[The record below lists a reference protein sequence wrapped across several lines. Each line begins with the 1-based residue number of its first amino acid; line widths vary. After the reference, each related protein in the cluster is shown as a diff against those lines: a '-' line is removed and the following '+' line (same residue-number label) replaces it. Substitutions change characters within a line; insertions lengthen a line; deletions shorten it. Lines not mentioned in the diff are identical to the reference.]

1 MNNLDVFGALG
12 LQNVVPAHVATILLR
27 LGAASLLGAFL
38 AYRPWR
44 KLLSGAKPVETQTA
58 QSQMLIAVAGVVMV
72 VVIGES
78 TARAFGLVGLGAF
91 VRFRSGL
98 KDPRDAAAMF
108 VMIGIGMSCGL
119 GLLPNAVLVTVFVG
133 LVMLVLDATKG
144 PDRTRVRLALGV
156 DEPRSAA
163 ARLREKVP
171 GLRVV
176 ELPGDSSD
184 QGKLVVELEAEDDL
198 DVIAFRDMVDRIGVA
213 GIRSVALLST

>member
-1 MNNLDVFGALG
+1 MENLDLIGAIG
-12 LQNVVPAHVATILLR
+12 VQNAAAAHVLEILLR
-27 LGAASLLGAFL
+27 LSAAALLGSLL

-44 KLLSGAKPVETQTA
+44 RLLAGTKPVETQTA

-119 GLLPNAVLVTVFVG
+119 GLLPNAVLVTGFVG
-133 LVMLVLDATKG
+133 VVMLVLDATKG
-144 PDRTRVRLALGV
+144 PDRSRTRLALSV
-156 DEPRSAA
+156 DQPQSVA
-163 ARLREKVP
+163 ARLRDKMP
-171 GLRVV
+171 GLRIV
-176 ELPGDSSD
+176 EFPGADPNEHR
-184 QGKLVVELEAEDDL
+184 LVVEVEAEDDF
-198 DVIAFRDMVDRIGVA
+198 DAMAFRDMVSTLGIQGVHGVA
-213 GIRSVALLST
+213 VLPG